1 MFLQKNYGNKFKM
14 QHISFITHRKNIRLL
29 LIDDQTKKRIRKL
42 KILFEIVSS
51 TLPIN
56 QKLIHKR
63 NKIKMKKKKLKKLRF
78 FKSKNIKNR
87 LRAKIDLD

>member
-14 QHISFITHRKNIRLL
+14 QHISFITHRKKIRLL

-51 TLPIN
+51 TL
-56 QKLIHKR
+56 Q
-63 NKIKMKKKKLKKLRF
+63 IK
-78 FKSKNIKNR
+78 KSKINS
-87 LRAKIDLD
+87 